1 MNTTFTVETTDSG
14 RMTRLAAIL
23 RILGAGAVIIA
34 MYSFMASGWQSGSDV
49 ARYLIML
56 GHTGLLA
63 AVGLASG
70 HWLQEGKGAR
80 LLVSLA
86 VISVPA
92 NFAILGAFI
101 YSQAGAIDIA
111 QYPRYVAWAVDSLP
125 VALWTTAV
133 ALLVLI
139 PVTLLGFTV
148 LARSMSRKLSVLFLA
163 SNLALL
169 IPSRDPEMVSLLVS
183 LLTLGVVWGS
193 RRTTRNQAEARTRDG
208 ILAIGLQLLP
218 IGVLLVRTLW
228 LYRFD
233 LFLATMMTMTLF
245 FVLRQ
250 VSLYLQEG
258 SKLRDLLDL
267 CSLAPALA
275 VLQLLG
281 NALLAAGLFPVSIV
295 FPVAGLVSAGML
307 YDISKRNGR
316 WSGMYRHLA
325 VLIVLVSF
333 IANLV
338 LRGGPL
344 ASLVC
349 LGMGLALICLGYRQQ
364 RLSVLAGGVALML
377 SGSIYQLVDLLQ
389 HFDLVN
395 WASMAI
401 LGISCIVFA
410 SVLES
415 KGGRLR
421 LQISAW
427 RERFHTWEK

>member
-1 MNTTFTVETTDSG
+1 
-14 RMTRLAAIL
+14 
-23 RILGAGAVIIA
+23 
-34 MYSFMASGWQSGSDV
+34 
-49 ARYLIML
+49 
-56 GHTGLLA
+56 
-63 AVGLASG
+63 
-70 HWLQEGKGAR
+70 
-80 LLVSLA
+80 